1 MELLD
6 VYNEEGRPIGKV
18 VPRGTKKEEYNKGE
32 HVGIVQVFI
41 ENDEGK
47 FLIEK
52 SAKKTGERFLPVGG
66 HIISG
71 ETPLEGIIREA
82 KEEVDLNLNKN
93 ELTNMGFFI
102 IDFPVRFIYYMK
114 KNIDLDELKLQ
125 PEEVEEVSYKS
136 PTEMFELIDQGLMHP
151 VHNQLIPK
159 VLELSRKLK

>member
-6 VYNEEGRPIGKV
+6 VYNEEGKPNGRI

-47 FLIEK
+47 FLLEK
-52 SAKKTGERFLPVGG
+52 SSKSTGFKYLPIGG
-66 HIISG
+66 HITSG

-82 KEEVDLNLNKN
+82 KEEVGLDLNKE
-93 ELTNMGFFI
+93 ELRNLGFYI
-102 IDFPVRFIYYMK
+102 IDFPVRFIYYIK
-114 KNIDLDELKLQ
+114 KNIDLNELKLQ
-125 PEEVEEVSYKS
+125 PEEVESVYYKS

-151 VHNQLIPK
+151 VHVDLIPK
-159 VLELSRKLK
+159 VLELTRKK